1 MDSEKISTLEMS
13 IIDVNSEYLGV
24 NRTLLMENA
33 GRGLAE
39 LVWEV
44 YNSTQRSEIVIF
56 AGKGGNGGDGMV
68 AARHLS
74 RNQPIRLYLVGSS
87 REITKYSTL
96 QNWRILQKMSNSIV
110 LNELKNLKDLENLE
124 IKSTSLILDAIL
136 GTGIRGN
143 IREPL
148 ASLIH
153 LIKTGQEKGAV
164 VISADTPT
172 GIDPNTGKKANT
184 FLTPEWTG
192 IFHKHK
198 KGLSS
203 KNAGKTKVISIGV
216 PPEAEKIIG
225 PGDLLSLRPRSL
237 WSKKGDNGRILVIGG
252 NEVFSGAPALAAMG
266 AIQSGTDLVTILSP
280 EKVATAIRSYSPE
293 LILHDYTSPHLTE
306 TSVSTDLI
314 KQNDVIILGPGL
326 GTHTDTH
333 AAVSK
338 VLDLVKKF
346 KKVVVIDADAL
357 KLLEMKDVT
366 SKTILTP
373 HAGEFAIL
381 TDISLPSTEVLFYER
396 EKLIQEVSLEF
407 PNIWVVKGH
416 WDIVTD
422 KLHLKINKTGTP
434 RMTRGG
440 TGDILTGLIAGFV
453 PQTES
458 PFHAACIGTYIN
470 GRAGELTET
479 NFNLL
484 NILRMI
490 PKAIQE
496 STDFIQKDSITN
508 TELR

>member
-13 IIDVNSEYLGV
+13 IADVNSEYLGV

-74 RNQPIRLYLVGSS
+74 RNQPIQLYLVGSG

-96 QNWRILQKMSNSIV
+96 QNWQILQKMSDSV
-110 LNELKNLKDLENLE
+110 KLHELRNVKDLENLK
-124 IKSTSLILDAIL
+124 IKSSSLILDAIL

-143 IREPL
+143 LREPL
-148 ASLIH
+148 SSLIT
-153 LIKTGQEKGAV
+153 LIKTWQKKGAV

-172 GIDPNTGKKANT
+172 GVDPNTGKRANI
-184 FLTPEWTG
+184 FIKPDWTG

-203 KNAGKTKVISIGV
+203 NNAGKTKVIPIGV

-225 PGDLLSLRPRSL
+225 PGDLITLRPRSL

-266 AIQSGTDLVTILSP
+266 AIQSGADLATILSP

-293 LILHDYTSPHLTE
+293 LIIRDYTAPYLTDN
-306 TSVSTDLI
+306 SVSTDLI

-326 GTHTDTH
+326 GTHTDTRT
-333 AAVSK
+333 AVSK
-338 VLDLVKKF
+338 VLNLVKKF
-346 KKVVVIDADAL
+346 KKVIVIDADAL
-357 KLLEMKDVT
+357 KLLDMKEVT

-373 HAGEFAIL
+373 HAGEFKMM
-381 TDISLPSTEVLFYER
+381 TDISLPSTEEMFHER
-396 EKLIQEVSLEF
+396 AKLIQEAAFKF

-434 RMTRGG
+434 KMTRGG

-458 PFHAACIGTYIN
+458 LFHAACIGTYIN

-484 NILRMI
+484 NILRMV
-490 PKAIQE
+490 PEAIQE
-496 STDFIQKDSITN
+496 SIAFIQKDSITN
-508 TELR
+508 TEPH